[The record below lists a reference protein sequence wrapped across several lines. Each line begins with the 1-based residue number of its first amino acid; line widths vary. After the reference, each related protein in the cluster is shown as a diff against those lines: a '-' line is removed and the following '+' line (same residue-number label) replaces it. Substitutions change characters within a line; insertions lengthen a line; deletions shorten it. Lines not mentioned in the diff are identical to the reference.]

1 LGTYVLGTW
10 TTSAKQDKG
19 LARLFNRLNAE
30 LAASALANG
39 TAINAGGTGY
49 TVGNVLALVDS
60 GTTITPM
67 TLTVTAVNGSGAV
80 TGVAMASGPNAGG
93 NYTSHQAAANH
104 QTTVAPAGG
113 TGCVIRINFYAEIAE
128 MVTRNGGLLDMA
140 AFGYRRDWE
149 QEVQSQISAQL
160 ASATDGQLA
169 NAAAAVGAT
178 VPV

>member
-1 LGTYVLGTW
+1 LGTYTLGTW

-30 LAASALANG
+30 LAASAIANG
-39 TAINAGGTGY
+39 TAINAGGSGY
-49 TVGNVLALVDS
+49 SVGNVLTLVDS
-60 GTTITPM
+60 GTMITPM

-80 TGVAMASGPNAGG
+80 TGVAMVSGLNAGG
-93 NYTSHQAAANH
+93 NYTTHQAAANH
-104 QTTVAPAGG
+104 QTTVSPAGG
-113 TGCVIRINFYAEIAE
+113 TGCVIRVNFYQDIPDMA
-128 MVTRNGGLLDMA
+128 TRNGGILDVA

-160 ASATDGQLA
+160 ATATDGQLA